1 MILQVEGRTLVSM
14 QSNDSNSANDDEN
27 IGIEMRSQPEKD
39 NEKENILLENV
50 NINVI
55 MNMIMALLLE

>member
-1 MILQVEGRTLVSM
+1 M